1 LSSLALGAI
10 RRATRILLAVQG
22 VAVLAIYGACLH
34 FLQVQSSITALALG
48 LVAVLLLRMLI
59 IANNFVMAW
68 WHRSPTPPAYRI
80 GFPAFLRM
88 FFTEYAASMASSSWT
103 MAFPSVEQ
111 RNYPDSSCLPVLLV
125 HGYGCNSGYWHS
137 MSRVLA
143 RERISHFAVD
153 LEPVFGDID
162 SFVPA
167 MDSAV
172 RRVLAET
179 GAPRLIV
186 LAHSMGGLVAR
197 AWLRQHG
204 PSGVARII
212 TLGTPHLGTALANFG
227 WGANSRQMRWEG
239 RGMEGVANQWLR
251 LLNEGEDPAQRDLIT
266 SIWSHH
272 DNIVSPQESSR
283 LPGARNIE
291 VAGIGHVTLAFSQ
304 KVQALVLQ
312 EIRSASE
319 SAPLQSGT

>member
-1 LSSLALGAI
+1 LGAI
-10 RRATRILLAVQG
+10 RRATRILLAAQG
-22 VAVLAIYGACLH
+22 VAVLAIYGASLH
-34 FLQVQSSITALALG
+34 FLQVQSSLTALALG
-48 LVAVLLLRMLI
+48 LAAVLLLRMLI
-59 IANNFVMAW
+59 VANNFLMSW

-80 GFPAFLRM
+80 GVFAFLRM
-88 FFTEYAASMASSSWT
+88 FLTEYAASMASSSWT

-111 RNYPDSSCLPVLLV
+111 RIYPDSPCLPVLLV

-137 MSRVLA
+137 MSRVLG

-167 MDSAV
+167 MESAV

-186 LAHSMGGLVAR
+186 MAHSMGGMVAR
-197 AWLRQHG
+197 AWLRKHG
-204 PSGVARII
+204 PAGVCRII

-227 WGANSRQMRWEG
+227 WGDNSRQMRREG
-239 RGMEGVANQWLR
+239 RGMEGAASQWLR

-291 VAGIGHVTLAFSQ
+291 VAGIGHVTLAFSP

-312 EIRSASE
+312 EIRAASQPWPV
-319 SAPLQSGT
+319 SPGT